1 MELYNEELTDLL
13 STEPG
18 GEDQRLRLLEDRSGV
33 NVQGLE
39 EYMVKSAA
47 EIYQARRLRRR
58 RRVGGCLGGGR
69 RAGGPPSPSK
79 YCRPLN
85 LLPNTPPIRP
95 PKTPL
100 TQPPDRSWTAA
111 PPSGAPPRRT

>member
-18 GEDQRLRLLEDRSGV
+18 GEDRRLRLLEDRSGV

-47 EIYQARRLRRR
+47 EIYQARRLLRRADR
-58 RRVGGCLGGGR
+58 CCCGGG
-69 RAGGPPSPSK
+69 GV
-79 YCRPLN
+79 
-85 LLPNTPPIRP
+85 
-95 PKTPL
+95 
-100 TQPPDRSWTAA
+100 
-111 PPSGAPPRRT
+111 